1 MQVSV
6 SKKINLAI
14 NNKRPNGTPLPGRY
28 YLYLLYLLD
37 FYLALVLMT
46 G

>member
-28 YLYLLYLLD
+28 YLYLLD